1 MLPRTC
7 IVVPTYWTR
16 EGGEPR
22 EGDAVYDHP
31 TALGGPDTLHALLES
46 LTTLRGEFYVLIL
59 VAVTADDVAYA
70 AEAQVRRIA
79 SRYSGY
85 PTLVFGSTQL
95 AAMHQRL
102 RDVGL
107 GGVESQVALTNY
119 PTIRNLQL
127 AVPLTLGSE
136 QIVALDDD
144 EIVVEPDFLQRAVE
158 PLGSRIGGTI
168 VDGLSGHY
176 LQGDGG
182 IMLKVDPDRAHATN
196 LFDRKA
202 AIMNQAT
209 EAVESIPGEI
219 VPTPFCFGGNMEFT
233 VELAASVG
241 FDPGITRGEDID
253 YLINARLEGRHFF
266 LRKDLTI
273 VHRPPSGGS
282 YRDTN
287 LSKLQQDV
295 IRFLYERAKLECS
308 HHHPDLAS
316 LTAED
321 LMPYPGEFLA
331 RDIEADAVEALR
343 AAGFPGDAAAFVH
356 EIRDGAAQRVERY
369 LDFRQQWPRL
379 TGALRASAA
388 LRDTLMRTVQGAG

>member
-31 TALGGPDTLHALLES
+31 TALGEADTLHRLLES
-46 LTTLRGEFYVLIL
+46 LETLRSEFYVVLL
-59 VAVTADDVAYA
+59 VAVTADDVAAA
-70 AEAQVRRIA
+70 AEAHVGQIA
-79 SRYSGY
+79 SRYNSH
-85 PTLVFGSTQL
+85 PTLVFGSTHL
-95 AAMHQRL
+95 SAMHQRI
-102 RDVGL
+102 RDAGL
-107 GGVESQVALTNY
+107 GDVVSPVALTNY
-119 PTIRNLQL
+119 PVIRNLQL
-127 AVPLTLGSE
+127 AVPLALGCSA
-136 QIVALDDD
+136 IVALDDD
-144 EIVVEPDFLQRAVE
+144 EIVVEPDFVERAIG
-158 PLGSRIGGTI
+158 PLGSRMDGAV

-182 IMLKVDPDRAHATN
+182 IMLKVDPATADSGN
-196 LFDRKA
+196 IFDRKA

-209 EAVESIPGEI
+209 AMVEAIPGEI

-233 VELAASVG
+233 PDLAASVG

-253 YLINARLEGRHFF
+253 YLINARLEGRHIF

-273 VHRPPSGGS
+273 VHRPPAGGS

-287 LSKLQQDV
+287 LSKLRQDV
-295 IRFLYERAKLECS
+295 IRFIYERAKVERS
-308 HHHPDLAS
+308 GHHPGLRQ

-343 AAGFPGDAAAFVH
+343 EAGFPGDASAFVA
-356 EIRDGAAQRVERY
+356 ETRNGAAKRVDRY
-369 LDFRQQWPRL
+369 LEFREQWPRL
-379 TGALRASAA
+379 TAALQDSGALRDE
-388 LRDTLMRTVQGAG
+388 LLRTVQAAG